1 MTANR
6 HAWGLARGQR
16 RLNMN
21 LFKKALLGTAAGAM
35 ALATAAPAEARTHY
49 RHYRHDNTG
58 AIVGAGII
66 GLAVG
71 ALAASRNRGYYDTYY
86 DGYYNQPYY
95 NGYTYYTPGFSTY
108 YYPYNYGYN
117 NGYWYN
123 GYQYNN
129 GWFYDR
135 RGYRSYDRDGW
146 NRHYGHRDGYR
157 HYRR

>member
-1 MTANR
+1 MTF
-6 HAWGLARGQR
+6 
-16 RLNMN
+16 
-21 LFKKALLGTAAGAM
+21 FKKALLGTAAA
-35 ALATAAPAEARTHY
+35 ATALIVASPADARTYY
-49 RHYRHDNTG
+49 RHYHHDRSG

-71 ALAASRNRGYYDTYY
+71 AAIASSNNDRYY

-95 NGYTYYTPGFSTY
+95 RGYTYYTPGYNTY
-108 YYPYNYGYN
+108 YYPYDYPYY

-135 RGYRSYDRDGW
+135 RGYRSYSRDNW
-146 NRHYGHRDGYR
+146 NHHYGRNDGYR

>member
-1 MTANR
+1 MTF
-6 HAWGLARGQR
+6 
-16 RLNMN
+16 
-21 LFKKALLGTAAGAM
+21 FKKALLGTAAGAM
-35 ALATAAPAEARTHY
+35 ALATAAPAEARGYY
-49 RHYRHDNTG
+49 RHYHHDNTG
-58 AIVGAGII
+58 AIVGAGIL

-71 ALAASRNRGYYDTYY
+71 ALAASSSRDRYY
-86 DGYYNQPYY
+86 DGYYYNQPYY
-95 NGYTYYTPGFSTY
+95 NGYTYYTPGYTTY

-117 NGYWYN
+117 DGYWYN
-123 GYQYNN
+123 GYLYNN